1 MIIADKVALI
11 TGGAHRIGKA
21 ITLELARA
29 GAHVIINYHRSS
41 KATALATAAE
51 SEALGVRALAL
62 QADVTDWKQLKAM
75 LTATKQKLGPV
86 SILVNAAS
94 VFRKT
99 PLPADDL
106 SDWQLVTDTLLHG
119 AFLCA
124 NAVTPAMQ
132 AAGEGVIINIV
143 DLMAWQP
150 RRGFAAHS
158 VGKAALLALTRQL
171 AVDLAPTCHSKDPAG
186 SCPNCFSHDDP
197 NLDPERVPGPGP
209 KASPVAFQSP

>member
-106 SDWQLVTDTLLHG
+106 
-119 AFLCA
+119 
-124 NAVTPAMQ
+124 
-132 AAGEGVIINIV
+132 
-143 DLMAWQP
+143 
-150 RRGFAAHS
+150 
-158 VGKAALLALTRQL
+158 
-171 AVDLAPTCHSKDPAG
+171 
-186 SCPNCFSHDDP
+186 
-197 NLDPERVPGPGP
+197 
-209 KASPVAFQSP
+209 